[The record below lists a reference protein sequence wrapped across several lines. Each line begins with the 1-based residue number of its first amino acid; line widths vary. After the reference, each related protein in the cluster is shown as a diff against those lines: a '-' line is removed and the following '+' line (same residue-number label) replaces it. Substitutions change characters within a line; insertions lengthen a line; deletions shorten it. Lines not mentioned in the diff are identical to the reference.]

1 MPNDATCF
9 FVKHEEET
17 FGAVERRVGGLFHK
31 HKLVMAFTEAMVRSQ
46 EKSFRFRSLTLL
58 DFAPSSR
65 SLKLQT
71 QKLKAEKKE
80 HERTES
86 LTPSA

>member
-46 EKSFRFRSLTLL
+46 EKRFRFRSLTLL

-65 SLKLQT
+65 SPKLHKHRSSKPRKKNMRG
-71 QKLKAEKKE
+71 QKV
-80 HERTES
+80 
-86 LTPSA
+86 